1 MLRELGVA
9 AGQAGAEREQAD
21 AVLAGGQHAGGR
33 GRGGDGDRE
42 ARVGVGREVEAGFAQ
57 LEPVG
62 LHRDRLVAGEQAG
75 DGVER
80 LVHHRPLLLGL
91 DAHHVG
97 VGDQRAGAAAEHRA
111 AARHV
116 VELHEALRH
125 QEGVVVGQAGDAGAE
140 HDVPGALGGGGDE
153 DLGRGDQL
161 PAGRVVL
168 ADPGLVVA
176 ELVEPGDELEVAREG
191 QGRVVAHAVEG
202 REEDAEAQAAMGH
215 GAVRLS
221 RVRG

>member
-1 MLRELGVA
+1 MARSSSSAQCMFTTSASRPVQRLAVLGGFLLAEAPVLRELGVA
-9 AGQAGAEREQAD
+9 ARQAGAERQEAD
-21 AVLAGGQHAGGR
+21 AVLARGQHAGG
-33 GRGGDGDRE
+33 GGGGGDGDRE
-42 ARVGVGREVEAGFAQ
+42 ARVGVGREVQAGFAQ

-97 VGDQRAGAAAEHRA
+97 VGHQRAGAAAQHGA

-140 HDVPGALGGGGDE
+140 HDVLGALG
-153 DLGRGDQL
+153 R
-161 PAGRVVL
+161 
-168 ADPGLVVA
+168 
-176 ELVEPGDELEVAREG
+176 
-191 QGRVVAHAVEG
+191 
-202 REEDAEAQAAMGH
+202 AAMKISGL
-215 GAVRLS
+215 AIS
-221 RVRG
+221 SQPAEWCSPIQASS